1 MPAFRRLLALHI
13 WLKDYCSSAGVTFI
27 DNFDTFWK
35 QKIIYRNDGVQITL
49 AQGMSTHFK
58 AALKQ

>member
-1 MPAFRRLLALHI
+1 MLALHI

-27 DNFDTFWK
+27 DNFDKFWK
-35 QKIIYRNDGVQITL
+35 QKILYRNDGVHPNHLGSWTL
-49 AQGMSTHFK
+49 SMHFK